1 MENFFCSD
9 IIIRFTVTSKND
21 VTNYI
26 ECKINSDPL
35 EMKIVGAKIVKYKL
49 LAAVQQIIIVFFEFL
64 VSKMLFSAFK
74 RTRIFQF

>member
-1 MENFFCSD
+1 
-9 IIIRFTVTSKND
+9 
-21 VTNYI
+21 
-26 ECKINSDPL
+26 
-35 EMKIVGAKIVKYKL
+35 MKIVGAKIVKYKL